1 MHVLVLP
8 SWYKTP
14 DSPLNGSFF
23 REQAIALA
31 KAGCQVSLLHWYN
44 DAPGK
49 AYFEEFDDEGIR
61 TVFIHYK
68 RSPLHINFLIQR
80 YYVKKAFRRF
90 WKDAPPD
97 IIHVHSHAA
106 TKYARFFAKKYRIP
120 YVVTEHSSAYA
131 RNLLSDAAKKEIRK
145 GLGSANRVIAVSNG
159 LKTHIQP
166 YCRKPV
172 IVIPNMV
179 SNCFWSASF
188 PPAAPSITAE
198 SPFRFLSVGYLTR
211 NKGMDSLLS
220 AFARLA
226 ERHPPSELVI
236 GGGGEEEAALKAQA
250 VELGIADKV
259 RFLGNIPRGEVRRQ
273 MEQAQAFVLSSRVET
288 FGIVLIE
295 ALACGK
301 PVIMTA
307 TDASQTIVNDGN
319 GVVVPVDDVSAL
331 AEQMAQMIDH
341 YSQYD
346 PVAIRED
353 CRRRFSEAAVSQKII
368 DVYQEVLAEK

>member
-1 MHVLVLP
+1 MHVLILP

-49 AYFEEFDDEGIR
+49 AYFEEFDDEGVR

-68 RSPLHINFLIQR
+68 RSPFHINFLIQR
-80 YYVKKAFRRF
+80 YYINKAFRRF
-90 WKDAPPD
+90 WKESPPD
-97 IIHVHSHAA
+97 IIHVHSYLA
-106 TKYARFFAKKYRIP
+106 TKYARSFSRKYHIP
-120 YVVTEHSSAYA
+120 YIVTEHSSAYA
-131 RNLLSDAAKKEIRK
+131 RNLLSDAAKRGIRK
-145 GLGSANRVIAVSNG
+145 GLGSANRVIAVSDG
-159 LKTHIQP
+159 LGKRIQP
-166 YCRKPV
+166 YCRRPV
-172 IVIPNMV
+172 DVISNMV
-179 SNCFWSASF
+179 SDLFWANPLQTTGS
-188 PPAAPSITAE
+188 TE
-198 SPFRFLSVGYLTR
+198 SEKPFRFLSVGYLTK
-211 NKGMDSLLS
+211 NKGMDIVLS
-220 AFARLA
+220 AFARLV
-226 ERHPPSELVI
+226 ERHPSAELVI

-259 RFLGNIPRGEVRRQ
+259 RFLGNIPREEVRRQ
-273 MEQAQAFVLSSRVET
+273 MEQAQAFVLASHVET

-307 TDASQTIVNDGN
+307 TDASRTIVNDGN
-319 GVVVPVDDVSAL
+319 GVVVPIDDVSAL

-341 YSQYD
+341 YSRYD
-346 PVAIRED
+346 PAAIRED
-353 CRRRFSEAAVSQKII
+353 CRHRFSEAAVSQKII
-368 DVYQEVLAEK
+368 DVYHEVLAEK